1 MEEALVAENES
12 APGITRKTVG
22 VRDGVSGS
30 VLKLVAVITMLI
42 DHLAAYLC
50 DTFPEFFR
58 YRFAAVS
65 GLDINVY
72 WIMRT
77 VGRTAFPLFGF
88 LIVEGYLHTRN
99 RLRYAITLLIGALV
113 SELPFDLLQQGRW
126 YQHQNVFF
134 TLLFGML
141 GIWCL
146 ERFRD
151 RKWLQA
157 VAVIG
162 LFALSFLFGADY
174 GVRGYSV
181 IVLFYLLRME
191 YLALGIVGSLLLGI
205 RTIAAYVLIAFYNGK
220 RGFVKGTF
228 AKYAFY
234 AFYPVHLMILYLI
247 RCLFS

>member
-1 MEEALVAENES
+1 MAEEMIAENEV
-12 APGITRKTVG
+12 APEISREPVG
-22 VRDGVSGS
+22 ARGGVSGS
-30 VLKLVAVITMLI
+30 ALKLVAVITMLI

-77 VGRTAFPLFGF
+77 VGRTAFPLFCY
-88 LIVEGYLHTRN
+88 LIVEGYLHTRS
-99 RLRYAITLLIGALV
+99 RLRYALALLIGALV
-113 SELPFDLLQQGRW
+113 SELPFDLLQPGKW
-126 YQHQNVFF
+126 YQLQNVFF
-134 TLLFGML
+134 TLLLGML

-151 RKWLQA
+151 KKWLQA

-162 LFALSFLFGADY
+162 LFVLSYFFCADY

-181 IVLFYLLRME
+181 IVLFYLLRRE

-205 RTIAAYVLIAFYNGK
+205 RTVPAYVLIAVYNGK
-220 RGFVKGTF
+220 RGFVKGNI

-234 AFYPVHLMILYLI
+234 AFYPVHLAILYLI
-247 RCLFS
+247 RCLFA